1 MKKPIIGLVPLFDD
15 EKDSLWMLP
24 GYMDGIVDAGGI
36 PIMLPLTSEKAT
48 IDQLL
53 DTVDGIIMTGG
64 HDVSPDIYGEEK
76 LEDLVVCNEARD
88 SMEKELLKQALEKDI
103 PILGICRGI
112 QFINA
117 FLGGTLYQDLGKQ
130 HPSETE
136 HHHAGNCEV

>member
-15 EKDSLWMLP
+15 EKESLWMLP
-24 GYMDGIVDAGGI
+24 GYMDGIVDAGGM
-36 PIMLPLTSEKAT
+36 PIMLPLTSDKA
-48 IDQLL
+48 ILKQLL
-53 DTVDGIIMTGG
+53 DTVDGILMTGG

-76 LEDLVVCNEARD
+76 LDDSVVCNEDRD
-88 SMEKELLKQALEKDI
+88 SMEKERIGQAFEKDI

-112 QFINA
+112 QFLNA

-136 HHHAGNCEV
+136 HHQKLTAS

>member
-76 LEDLVVCNEARD
+76 LEDLVVCNEA
-88 SMEKELLKQALEKDI
+88 
-103 PILGICRGI
+103 
-112 QFINA
+112 
-117 FLGGTLYQDLGKQ
+117 
-130 HPSETE
+130 
-136 HHHAGNCEV
+136 